1 MSDIDDN
8 DMEEGAVRLNPSGH
22 HASADDATSGD
33 EELQSLV
40 AVLPAGIPPALDAQ
54 LDDKEQRE
62 LDPLLAQQ
70 LGALHYATPTP
81 GKCVV
86 YTGRRVASRYLMP
99 HTFLVDTM
107 LHCRAASILVDAVR
121 VAAQHADADVN
132 KSNGAFLAAVE
143 FAARV
148 SDNEWTPSAVDDSVA
163 RWRVYARAASP
174 FAQLLDAAF
183 ETPNRVPE
191 TMASVF
197 DVYAVPLAVV
207 VLLCGQHDAFTREE
221 TAASDGADEW
231 VCYPPW
237 ALVVHAAAAQA
248 AAARAV
254 PQTGTRKH

>member
-8 DMEEGAVRLNPSGH
+8 DVEEGTVRLNPSGRH
-22 HASADDATSGD
+22 VAEDDGVDETE

-70 LGALHYATPTP
+70 LGALPYATPTP

-163 RWRVYARAASP
+163 RWRVYTRAASP

-207 VLLCGQHDAFTREE
+207 VLLCGQHDVFTREE
-221 TAASDGADEW
+221 TVADEW
-231 VCYPPW
+231 ICYPPW

-248 AAARAV
+248 AAAARAV
-254 PQTGTRKH
+254 PPTGTRKQ